1 MNTINSKALE
11 IERMRKISKAFLRNK
26 KKLRVNCIN
35 IDIMH
40 KNCIKT
46 TRRTT
51 RKKKEIK
58 TDFLPYQFIVL
69 KQSNIKNVI
78 Y

>member
-1 MNTINSKALE
+1 
-11 IERMRKISKAFLRNK
+11 MRNE

-46 TRRTT
+46 TMRTT
-51 RKKKEIK
+51 RKKEEIK
-58 TDFLPYQFIVL
+58 TDFLLYQFIVL
-69 KQSNIKNVI
+69 KQSNIYDVI
-78 Y
+78 YLIIISFINT

>member
-11 IERMRKISKAFLRNK
+11 VERTRKTSKAFLRNE

-58 TDFLPYQFIVL
+58 TSFLLYQFIVL
-69 KQSNIKNVI
+69 KQSNI
-78 Y
+78 